1 LVKARDGSPV
11 RRIKEF
17 EGLRGCLAWWVVI
30 FHIYQ
35 WAGVERGAV
44 PMIIERAA
52 LFGWVSVDLFIILS
66 GFVITLLIET
76 QREGFGVFIVRRFFR
91 LAPVYYVVIAY
102 GAVDAWARGGL
113 GGRLREHILVH
124 LTILHGLVPGEILEG
139 SANALCHPAWSISV
153 EWQFYLVAP
162 LVLALI
168 RGAPARA
175 LGLLLA
181 CMALTVVL
189 MRHFTWPF
197 QATVV
202 MRAGLFG
209 VGIASYY
216 FYRFA
221 MAHAEAARPLV
232 TYLLPAGAAAVWVA
246 NTDPFTPIPPWLVIY
261 ATVMAYHLGV
271 ETAVTRPIRRALGLP
286 TVVWLGQISYCTY
299 LCHSIVLSEVPAL
312 LGDRFTRMDAYGRL
326 LALAGLGI
334 PTTLGL
340 SAALHYAVEK
350 PGMRI
355 GKEVSSWFER
365 PATAPAIVEAKEPV
379 AISEANASL

>member
-17 EGLRGCLAWWVVI
+17 EGLRGVLAWWVVI
-30 FHIYQ
+30 FHLYL
-35 WAGVERGAV
+35 WARVERGAV
-44 PMIIERAA
+44 PQVIERMT

-76 QREGFGVFIVRRFFR
+76 QREGYGPFIVRRFFR
-91 LAPVYYVVIAY
+91 LAPVYYILIAF
-102 GAVDAWARGGL
+102 GAVEAWARGSL

-124 LTILHGLVPGEILEG
+124 LTILHGLVPDEILEG

-153 EWQFYLVAP
+153 EWQFYLIAP
-162 LVLALI
+162 LVLAFI

-175 LGLLLA
+175 LGLLLG
-181 CMALTVVL
+181 CMALTTVL
-189 MRHFTWPF
+189 MQRYTWPF

-221 MAHAEAARPLV
+221 MAHPDAARPLV
-232 TYLLPAGAAAVWVA
+232 AYLLPAGGAATWVA
-246 NTDPFTPIPPWLVIY
+246 NTSPFTPIPLWLIIY
-261 ATVMAYHLGV
+261 ATVMTYHVGV
-271 ETAVTRPIRRALGLP
+271 ESAVTRPIRRFLGLAP
-286 TVVWLGQISYCTY
+286 VVWLGQISYCTY
-299 LCHSIVLSEVPAL
+299 LCHTSVLGLIPTI
-312 LGDRFTRMDAYGRL
+312 LGDRFARMDSYGRL
-326 LALAGLGI
+326 LSLAALGI

-340 SAALHYAVEK
+340 SAALHYVVEK

-355 GKEVSSWFER
+355 GKEVASWFER
-365 PATAPAIVEAKEPV
+365 PAAAPAPIAAKEPV